1 MDSIED
7 VYKQYA
13 KSVYKF
19 LLSKTFDSDLAE
31 ELTQETFFQAV
42 KSIHKFEGKSDIF
55 TWLCSIAKNQLYS
68 YFKKNNK
75 EILNLDEA
83 LEIQTESLE
92 NVYFSDFNKLEIL
105 KILNKFQEPLK
116 EVMYLRITGDLSF
129 KEIGEILGKNENW
142 ARVTFYRGKE
152 KLIKEVKKHE

>member
-7 VYKQYA
+7 VYKVYA

-19 LLSKTFDSDLAE
+19 LLSKTFDSHLAE

-68 YFKKNNK
+68 YLKKNNK

-105 KILNKFQEPLK
+105 KILHKFQEPLK

>member
-55 TWLCSIAKNQLYS
+55 TWLCSIAKNQLCS
-68 YFKKNNK
+68 YLKKNNK
-75 EILNLDEA
+75 EILNIDEA

-105 KILNKFQEPLK
+105 KILHKFQEPMK

>member
-68 YFKKNNK
+68 YLKKNNK
-75 EILNLDEA
+75 EILNIDEA

-92 NVYFSDFNKLEIL
+92 NVYFSDFNKLEVL
-105 KILNKFQEPLK
+105 KILHKFQEPMK

-152 KLIKEVKKHE
+152 KLIKEVKKYE

>member
-68 YFKKNNK
+68 YLKKNNK
-75 EILNLDEA
+75 EILNIDEA

-105 KILNKFQEPLK
+105 KILHKFQEPMK

>member
-7 VYKQYA
+7 VYKEYA

-19 LLSKTFDSDLAE
+19 LLSKTFDSHLAE

-55 TWLCSIAKNQLYS
+55 TWLCSNAKNQLYS
-68 YFKKNNK
+68 YLKKNNK

-105 KILNKFQEPLK
+105 KILHKFQEPLK

>member
-7 VYKQYA
+7 MYKQYA

-19 LLSKTFDSDLAE
+19 LLSKTFDSHLAE

-42 KSIHKFEGKSDIF
+42 KSIDKFEGKSDIF

-68 YFKKNNK
+68 YFKKSNK
-75 EILNLDEA
+75 EILNFDEA
-83 LEIQTESLE
+83 LEIQTETLE
-92 NVYFSDFNKLEIL
+92 NIYFSDFNKLEIL
-105 KILNKFQEPLK
+105 KILHKFQEPMK

>member
-19 LLSKTFDSDLAE
+19 LLSKTFDSHLAE

-42 KSIHKFEGKSDIF
+42 KSIHKFQK
-55 TWLCSIAKNQLYS
+55 
-68 YFKKNNK
+68 
-75 EILNLDEA
+75 
-83 LEIQTESLE
+83 
-92 NVYFSDFNKLEIL
+92 
-105 KILNKFQEPLK
+105 PLK

>member
-7 VYKQYA
+7 VYKEYA

-55 TWLCSIAKNQLYS
+55 TWLCSIAKNQLCS
-68 YFKKNNK
+68 YLKKNNK
-75 EILNLDEA
+75 EILNIDEA

-92 NVYFSDFNKLEIL
+92 NVYFSDFNKLEVL
-105 KILNKFQEPLK
+105 KILHKFQEPMK
-116 EVMYLRITGDLSF
+116 EVMYLMITGDLSF